1 MGVTID
7 MTYDGNLEC
16 TLIHGPS
23 GDRMTTDAPVDN
35 RGRGAH
41 FSPTDLVGAALGSCI
56 LTMMGISARD
66 HGWDMGGATCVVT
79 KEMGAQPKRH
89 ISKLTIDVTMPAALD
104 AKARTIL
111 ERTAHACPVET
122 SLGDLTKVEINI
134 RYV

>member
-1 MGVTID
+1 MAVTID
-7 MTYDGNLEC
+7 MVYEGELEC

-56 LTMMGISARD
+56 LTVMAIAGRD
-66 HGWDMGGATCVVT
+66 RGWEMKGATAVVA
-79 KEMGAQPKRH
+79 KEMGASPRRH
-89 ISKLTIDVTMPAALD
+89 IAKLTVDVTLPVALD
-104 AKARTIL
+104 EKARTIL
-111 ERTAHACPVET
+111 ERVGHTCPVEA
-122 SLGDLTKVEINI
+122 SLGELTKVEVNF